1 MPLINSFHGHLNYIN
16 AGEQSQPDR
25 LAFLYIKRII
35 WYNRAMD
42 KQKTADR
49 ACFTAVLF
57 AAAAFTAVFGFLGVM
72 RYRQYAY
79 PDYDFTINVQKYW
92 SILHSDGR
100 ISMLG
105 DVNILGNGFE
115 LIAYPMSLL
124 YYVMLESRQALL
136 VIQPLMIAF
145 SALILFRIFRDILP
159 VAWAACLCVSYLLN
173 PGISNS
179 AAGQYYDVGF
189 CAIPLLGAFYF
200 MKKEKFEGFS
210 ACIFIALL
218 FRADIA
224 LITFMFGV
232 YALLTKKSRRWYVFP
247 IMLSVIWAFS
257 YLFLIRPSVLPRINY
272 ETFYPGPKGAISAF
286 FSYDNLK
293 FLFQLLA
300 PVIFLPLLSVKEM
313 LLPLL
318 VLLRQAFSTNFQHH
332 RLILHYPMLIL
343 PYFYIA
349 AAFGLKKV
357 INSTGRGAAIFNR
370 GFPPLIILVALSS
383 NIWFG
388 PINNAGSYL
397 LRTAEQEPSRK
408 ADAMLTLIPDDA
420 SVITTF
426 NYSSHLANRRRLY
439 SYHSVTD
446 NNPSL
451 PYKGYRLPR
460 DIDYALIDFSDS
472 MTSQYYSDRDSDV
485 RARDFFAGGKW
496 GIIDS
501 ADNTVLLKNG
511 GGSRPLYSIVESNRA
526 GKPVFTINNMA
537 LLDYTAVKN
546 GDFIDTD
553 FHWGCLGPINDDIF
567 ILFRVI
573 GPDGKEVHRSIKR
586 ACYGVYPTYRWK
598 QGEAIEDG
606 YRIFLPK
613 GKVPRGNTYTLKMSL
628 VSPRNIGG
636 LEISPGEKEITIGD
650 YAI

>member
-1 MPLINSFHGHLNYIN
+1 
-16 AGEQSQPDR
+16 
-25 LAFLYIKRII
+25 
-35 WYNRAMD
+35 MD
-42 KQKTADR
+42 KRKTTDR
-49 ACFTAVLF
+49 AHFAAVLF
-57 AAAAFTAVFGFLGVM
+57 SAVVFTAVFGLLGVL

-79 PDYDFTINVQKYW
+79 PDYDFTINAQKYW

-105 DVNILGNGFE
+105 DVNIFGNGFE

-124 YYVMLESRQALL
+124 YYALFESRQALL
-136 VIQPLMIAF
+136 VLQPLMVAC
-145 SALILFRIFRDILP
+145 SALILFKIFRDILP
-159 VAWAACLCVSYLLN
+159 GAWAACLCVSYLLN
-173 PGISNS
+173 PGISNF

-200 MKKEKFEGFS
+200 MKKEKFAGYA
-210 ACIFIALL
+210 ACIFVALL

-224 LITFMFGV
+224 LITFMFGI
-232 YALLTKKSRRWYVFP
+232 YALLAKKSRRWYVFP
-247 IMLSVIWAFS
+247 VMLSVIWASS
-257 YLFLIRPSVLPRINY
+257 YLFLIRPSVSPRINY
-272 ETFYPGPKGAISAF
+272 ETFYPGPKGIISAF

-318 VLLRQAFSTNFQHH
+318 VLLKQAFSMNFQHH

-349 AAFGLKKV
+349 SAFGLKKV
-357 INSTGRGAAIFNR
+357 ISSTGRGAAIFNKA
-370 GFPPLIILVALSS
+370 FPPLIILVALSS

-397 LRTAEQEPSRK
+397 LRTAEREPSRR
-408 ADAMLTLIPDDA
+408 ADAMLALIPGDA

-439 SYHSVTD
+439 SYHSLTD
-446 NNPSL
+446 NNLSL
-451 PYKGYRLPR
+451 PYEGYRIPR

-472 MTSQYYSDRDSDV
+472 MISKYYSDRDSDIRV
-485 RARDFFAGGKW
+485 RDFFAGGRW
-496 GIIDS
+496 EVVDS
-501 ADNTVLLKNG
+501 IDNTVLLRNG
-511 GGSRPLYSIVESNRA
+511 GGSKPLYRIA
-526 GKPVFTINNMA
+526 GTGRSRKPVFTAGNMA
-537 LLDYTAVKN
+537 ILSYGGTKD

-553 FHWGCLGPINDDIF
+553 FLWECLGPINDDIF
-567 ILFRVI
+567 ILFKVFDC
-573 GPDGKEVHRSIKR
+573 GGKEVHRSLKR

-598 QGEAIEDG
+598 QGEVIEDG

-613 GKVPRGNTYTLKMSL
+613 GKVHSGNTYTLKASL
-628 VSPRNIGG
+628 VSPLNIGG
-636 LEISPGEKEITIGD
+636 LELFSGEKEITIGD
-650 YAI
+650 YDI